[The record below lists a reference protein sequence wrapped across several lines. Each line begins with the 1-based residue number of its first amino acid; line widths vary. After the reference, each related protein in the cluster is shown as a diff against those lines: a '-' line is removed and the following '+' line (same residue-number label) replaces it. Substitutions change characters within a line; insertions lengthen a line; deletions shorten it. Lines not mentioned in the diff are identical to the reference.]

1 MKLSKKRN
9 PNEQNYSAVKQRRNN
24 AEIAIYTINRRFNGG
39 LKSVLNGGLSEAYS
53 TKSSISTV
61 IRGA

>member
-24 AEIAIYTINRRFNGG
+24 VIIGGLMAGDPRESAVNRRRNGG
-39 LKSVLNGGLSEAYS
+39 LTEGL
-53 TKSSISTV
+53 TI
-61 IRGA
+61 I

>member
-24 AEIAIYTINRRFNGG
+24 VTIGGLMADDPRESAVNRRGNGG
-39 LKSVLNGGLSEAYS
+39 LMEGNQKRRL
-53 TKSSISTV
+53 TKVDI
-61 IRGA
+61 